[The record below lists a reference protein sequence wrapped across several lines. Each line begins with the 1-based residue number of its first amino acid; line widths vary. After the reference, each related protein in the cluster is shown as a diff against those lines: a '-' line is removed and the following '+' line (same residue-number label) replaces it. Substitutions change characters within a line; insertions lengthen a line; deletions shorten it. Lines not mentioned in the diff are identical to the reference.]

1 LDRVA
6 FLCFLS
12 RPEISLHKTCNK
24 MKDNEIY
31 KKRTQRDYS
40 FSFKLQVVQEV
51 EKGESSIS
59 GAQRKYGI
67 QSRSTV
73 VNWLRKYGNFDWQ
86 NQTPSNMPKTPE
98 QKLME
103 LEQKVRLLEKQ
114 KAFLEK
120 QVEQSDKKAVIF
132 DMMIDLAEK
141 EYNISIRK
149 NSCPEQ
155 STSTEKNTKKA

>member
-1 LDRVA
+1 
-6 FLCFLS
+6 
-12 RPEISLHKTCNK
+12 

-51 EKGESSIS
+51 EKGESSIT
-59 GAQRKYGI
+59 GAQQKYGI
-67 QSRSTV
+67 QGRSTV